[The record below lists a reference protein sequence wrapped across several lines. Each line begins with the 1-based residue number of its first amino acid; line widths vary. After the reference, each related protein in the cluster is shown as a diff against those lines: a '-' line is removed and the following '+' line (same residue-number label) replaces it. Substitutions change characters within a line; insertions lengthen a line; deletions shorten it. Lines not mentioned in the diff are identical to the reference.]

1 MTFDHFIGLDVKFFN
16 YCFVLWTKIYIGWTL
31 LFNTTIFIWVMSG
44 LHFLTYDKIF
54 NWKNIYLYNWMYF
67 VWSMPIN
74 FEPYSKKA
82 DLLTHLLHF
91 VGNWTVQCVRR
102 HWYHSN
108 LDNSKLRNP
117 IQKEKWAEEYEA
129 HIQHSHIFNK
139 QQDYP
144 TDKHNYAK
152 S

>member
-1 MTFDHFIGLDVKFFN
+1 MYNSRWGSISAKRSSNLSIMWNCEIPKEAQYKNMAFSHFIGLDVKFFN

-54 NWKNIYLYNWMYF
+54 NWKNICLYNWMYF

-117 IQKEKWAEEYEA
+117 I
-129 HIQHSHIFNK
+129 
-139 QQDYP
+139 
-144 TDKHNYAK
+144 
-152 S
+152 